1 MVMRRTGETSQAG
14 RREPLPA
21 APRGGRTVL
30 GVLVENGQHRLG
42 VQVSPGE
49 PLRAAGPARGMPG
62 RLCSPGRKGRL
73 GEALPRPQSLVS
85 SRGWLVWQGGRDKA
99 QLPAGRSQA
108 KCGIPRATQSRKV
121 LSGDFN
127 VLRSGPRLYTS
138 LLSHS

>member
-85 SRGWLVWQGGRDKA
+85 SRGWLVWQGGSGCAGLQDLT
-99 QLPAGRSQA
+99 QLCVPVDCLVLVVRS
-108 KCGIPRATQSRKV
+108 P
-121 LSGDFN
+121 
-127 VLRSGPRLYTS
+127 
-138 LLSHS
+138 